1 LTRTHVIHEARKRGC
16 DEENANA
23 SELELIRVC
32 PSWASSASA
41 DAVVDWNAIAVQSIL
56 TPVAN
61 GHTTQL
67 SQIDLAI
74 VLASLFQ
81 KPEAITWSPQS
92 GYC

>member
-1 LTRTHVIHEARKRGC
+1 MRKPRTLLSLSLFVCGC
-16 DEENANA
+16 
-23 SELELIRVC
+23 L
-32 PSWASSASA
+32 SWASSARA

-74 VLASLFQ
+74 VLASLF
-81 KPEAITWSPQS
+81 
-92 GYC
+92 